1 VRGEPVCD
9 DDPRP
14 ENAQVVCRQLG
25 YLGGQVTVQ
34 SHFGQV
40 SDVFAMDNV
49 ACTGN
54 EASFVDCPHVTED
67 NCGGHE
73 GLGVICSN
81 GDEGSGL
88 PVTDD
93 LPVMELVGGS
103 GPHEGNILLNGQPIC
118 DDGYTSYGPQNAQVL
133 CRMLGYATGIYT
145 TNSQFGQV
153 SDDFAM
159 DEVECTGEEEFIWQC
174 THQTTDDCSGS
185 EGFGV
190 ICSNDDFSTT
200 TDPGHTAAEV
210 ELVGGSGAQE
220 GNILVWGQPV
230 CDDGH
235 QYHGAQNAR
244 VVCRMLGYFTG
255 QITSNSHFG
264 AVSPSFG
271 MDELQCT
278 GNETSINDCPH
289 DTSHNCGTGEGL
301 GVICSEIELVGGSGP
316 HEGNVLVRGE
326 PVCDDDPRPENAQV
340 VCRQLGYL
348 GGQVTVQSH
357 FGQVSDVFA
366 MDNVA
371 CTGNEASFV
380 DCPHVTEDNC
390 GGHEGL
396 GVICS
401 NGVDVGVQVKS
412 ATTNQVVEGVSV
424 QFTIGDQQYDLSTD
438 SNGLVVFTLSPDAP
452 LGQSATIVV
461 SGDGYVSVSV
471 QRLIRADVSN
481 PLINIFTSPELAEGE
496 HRLVLSWDTDTDL
509 DIYAMGMDKTTGEIV
524 CKTWYADGSGCAGVS
539 LDVDT
544 YGFGPET
551 ITWTDADNDAYIYML
566 YVHDYDGNGVA
577 GTGARI
583 TLYGETAVEMEVA
596 GGDTGELW
604 WTLGTFEP
612 SVGTPSFLS
621 SDQLQTSDPDS
632 RNGRS
637 IDLMRKDK
645 PLKTEK
651 LKEDEPLKNSRSK
664 ARQGKAMRKAHK
676 PQAHKPQAKLKAR
689 QAKLNAIEK
698 QKANEQ
704 IGTSV

>member
-1 VRGEPVCD
+1 MGTGYRSQQLLEMVIMPRLGKAFLLLTIAMVESQHGPMDMVSEECCTEKMVGSVSYTLLQDAFHGAIPHQCLNACVYTVTGTSSPKFCFQRGDLPTECLSDVPEIELVGGSGPHEGNVLVRGEPVCD
-9 DDPRP
+9 DQTRP

-49 ACTGN
+49 VCTGN

-73 GLGVICSN
+73 G
-81 GDEGSGL
+81 
-88 PVTDD
+88 
-93 LPVMELVGGS
+93 
-103 GPHEGNILLNGQPIC
+103 
-118 DDGYTSYGPQNAQVL
+118 
-133 CRMLGYATGIYT
+133 
-145 TNSQFGQV
+145 F
-153 SDDFAM
+153 
-159 DEVECTGEEEFIWQC
+159 
-174 THQTTDDCSGS
+174 
-185 EGFGV
+185 
-190 ICSNDDFSTT
+190 
-200 TDPGHTAAEV
+200 
-210 ELVGGSGAQE
+210 
-220 GNILVWGQPV
+220 
-230 CDDGH
+230 
-235 QYHGAQNAR
+235 
-244 VVCRMLGYFTG
+244 
-255 QITSNSHFG
+255 
-264 AVSPSFG
+264 
-271 MDELQCT
+271 
-278 GNETSINDCPH
+278 
-289 DTSHNCGTGEGL
+289 
-301 GVICSEIELVGGSGP
+301 
-316 HEGNVLVRGE
+316 
-326 PVCDDDPRPENAQV
+326 
-340 VCRQLGYL
+340 
-348 GGQVTVQSH
+348 
-357 FGQVSDVFA
+357 
-366 MDNVA
+366 
-371 CTGNEASFV
+371 
-380 DCPHVTEDNC
+380 
-390 GGHEGL
+390 

-524 CKTWYADGSGCAGVS
+524 CKSWYADGSGCAGVN

-551 ITWTDADNDAYIYML
+551 MTWTDADNDAYIYML

-637 IDLMRKDK
+637 IISMRKNK
-645 PLKTEK
+645 ARENKKT
-651 LKEDEPLKNSRSK
+651 KEDEPLKNTKSK
-664 ARQGKAMRKAHK
+664 GLRKAHK